1 MNNSHEY
8 AGFEFSRSYT
18 LQASTPLIHFQ
29 HSEPGA
35 TLRVTEAKPKLDR
48 FLKQKAENEIKD
60 SWLIG
65 ESDALN
71 YKMRIVSKGA
81 RIVPLGQKTDYPNY
95 YGDKEKKG
103 VIADSELTIICF
115 IPELL
120 ELIDKYVA
128 EFCASSLYKILMNLI
143 GSGIKRRR

>member
-1 MNNSHEY
+1 M
-8 AGFEFSRSYT
+8 
-18 LQASTPLIHFQ
+18 IHFQ

-35 TLRVTEAKPKLDR
+35 TLTATEAKPKLDR
-48 FLKQKAENEIKD
+48 FLKRKAKNEIKK

-71 YKMRIVSKGA
+71 YKMRIVS
-81 RIVPLGQKTDYPNY
+81 RSSSIVDLGNKKVYPNY

-103 VIADSELTIICF
+103 VISDSVLTVICF

-120 ELIDKYVA
+120 GLI
-128 EFCASSLYKILMNLI
+128 NT
-143 GSGIKRRR
+143 